1 MDLIESNSQSN
12 DNPENFINNN
22 NNKKILNKRS
32 SNLNWFKKIN
42 QGKKNVS
49 RSKSQLDI
57 EGDSP
62 ESMIAKA
69 KIHQRAN
76 RPLIKLKEFDGGTK
90 FCQCCYLPA
99 EDGEYLRKTSFC
111 ENTDKFA
118 DYGRGT
124 SLYFSILDSLFIY

>member
-32 SNLNWFKKIN
+32 SNLNWLKKIN

-76 RPLIKLKEFDGGTK
+76 RCAIQF
-90 FCQCCYLPA
+90 Y
-99 EDGEYLRKTSFC
+99 
-111 ENTDKFA
+111 
-118 DYGRGT
+118 
-124 SLYFSILDSLFIY
+124 